1 MKGVHQYQYAKTG
14 SLAFLSDCHSS
25 KKSHAYMP
33 VLARLLRNFF
43 GELVEFEL
51 SAR

>member
-1 MKGVHQYQYAKTG
+1 MKGVHQCQCPKAR
-14 SLAFLSDCHSS
+14 SFAFLSDRHSS
-25 KKSHAYMP
+25 KKSHTYMP

-51 SAR
+51 SAG